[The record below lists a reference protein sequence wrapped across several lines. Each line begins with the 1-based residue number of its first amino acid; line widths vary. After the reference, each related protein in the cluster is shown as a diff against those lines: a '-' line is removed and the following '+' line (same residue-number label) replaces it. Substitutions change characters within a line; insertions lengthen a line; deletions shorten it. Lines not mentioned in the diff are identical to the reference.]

1 MKFEQLI
8 HCTVELPWFDLPF
21 LAQLSG
27 ESKRQLITQLYRWIT
42 AGRVLA
48 LRRGLYALADI
59 YRKAPLSPLRL
70 ANEMYKP
77 SYLSGAWALSYYDL
91 IPEKAVTY
99 TSVTTRV
106 TRSFQNKLGTYA
118 YSSLKKEFFFGFVF
132 TQIDGGVWIAEPEKA
147 LLDYWHLM
155 RGEWTKE
162 RLMEMRF
169 QNEEQLNWDKLE
181 HYVDKWESPRLKM
194 VLGRFKKIFETNT
207 EGYSTL

>member
-1 MKFEQLI
+1 M
-8 HCTVELPWFDLPF
+8 
-21 LAQLSG
+21 
-27 ESKRQLITQLYRWIT
+27 
-42 AGRVLA
+42 
-48 LRRGLYALADI
+48 ADI